1 MRQHCTGPLGTREGQ
16 KGRELISVSIFHVSI
31 TLLHTLVTISLNLIT
46 TLPGKWCYPHV
57 YMTDSC
63 LSHKNNSNDLIGVVI
78 IIMFKLWCIFFFFS
92 LNSLFFF
99 LRQKKINE
107 KRQRNIKELF
117 PLIAVLELLPE
128 NRLHSFC
135 FQLNPH

>member
-1 MRQHCTGPLGTREGQ
+1 MTGGAESCINLEKKVRVNIVNFSAGKKDISYVIIIIATLWALLLRQHCTGPLGTREGQ

-78 IIMFKLWCIFFFFS
+78 IIMFKLWCIFFFF
-92 LNSLFFF
+92 L
-99 LRQKKINE
+99 
-107 KRQRNIKELF
+107 
-117 PLIAVLELLPE
+117 V
-128 NRLHSFC
+128 
-135 FQLNPH
+135 

>member
-1 MRQHCTGPLGTREGQ
+1 
-16 KGRELISVSIFHVSI
+16 
-31 TLLHTLVTISLNLIT
+31 
-46 TLPGKWCYPHV
+46 
-57 YMTDSC
+57 
-63 LSHKNNSNDLIGVVI
+63 
-78 IIMFKLWCIFFFFS
+78 MFKLWYVCIYIKKCFFG
-92 LNSLFFF
+92 LNSLVSFFET
-99 LRQKKINE
+99 KKINE